1 MTLDERMNDL
11 EDQIRKMK
19 LTINENNRVARRVK
33 TRMDDEMAALSK
45 RVQALESA
53 PNSQVAFDDIINN
66 AMKNKGAK
74 P

>member
-1 MTLDERMNDL
+1 
-11 EDQIRKMK
+11 
-19 LTINENNRVARRVK
+19 
-33 TRMDDEMAALSK
+33 MDDEMAALSK